1 MARRTENSQAK
12 WLKQL
17 STLTKRSVLNM
28 SRDIGYYWLRIGI
41 YVAVSICVGTIFFN
55 VGTDSA
61 AIFARG
67 SSGAFISGFMTFMS
81 IGGFPS
87 FLEEM
92 KVVSMKMITNNVR

>member
-1 MARRTENSQAK
+1 MT
-12 WLKQL
+12 
-17 STLTKRSVLNM
+17 
-28 SRDIGYYWLRIGI
+28 RDIGYYWLRIGI
-41 YVAVSICVGTIFFN
+41 YIAVSICVGTIFFD
-55 VGTDSA
+55 VGTDYA

-92 KVVSMKMITNNVR
+92 KVLSLKMTTNNVQMNENLINQWLSC